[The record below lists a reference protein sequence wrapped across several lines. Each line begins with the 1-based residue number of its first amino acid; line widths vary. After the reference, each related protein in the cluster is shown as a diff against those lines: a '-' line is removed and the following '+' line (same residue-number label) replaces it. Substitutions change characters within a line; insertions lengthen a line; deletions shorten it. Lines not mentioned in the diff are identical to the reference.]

1 MITLTEQ
8 QRTLIIKQIVDNIN
22 EYQTASTYIFDREE
36 LNIVW
41 VDSEESYILLKGDF
55 TYSWAQPRDIESV
68 VEDFSDAT
76 LHEWFCDDQGCS
88 AEDFEEYITDEL
100 EAA

>member
-8 QRTLIIKQIVDNIN
+8 QRTLIIKQIVDSIN
-22 EYQTASTYIFDREE
+22 EYQTASTYVFDKEE

-41 VDSEESYILLKGDF
+41 VDSQESYILLKGDF

-68 VEDFSDAT
+68 VENFSDAT
-76 LHEWFCDDQGCS
+76 LVEFYCDENCCDQ
-88 AEDFEEYITDEL
+88 EDFEEYITDEL
-100 EAA
+100 ETA